1 MVSQVSAETSPPNT
15 STSTGPGANPPGVP
29 TTSITL
35 TVNGSPHPLVV
46 DNRTSLLDALR
57 ERLDLTGSKKG
68 CDHGQCG
75 ACTVLVDGR
84 RTNSCLVLAVSAE
97 GSDVTTVEGLADGNA
112 LHPVQQ
118 AFLDRDAYQCG
129 YCTPGQICS
138 TVGMLE
144 EARAGM
150 PSHVTTDITN
160 GEIDLDD
167 EEVRERLS
175 GNLCRCGAY
184 LNIVP
189 AVHDAACAHD
199 DATEGAT
206 R

>member
-1 MVSQVSAETSPPNT
+1 MTSLFDEITAAEPDADVPVRRVSIS
-15 STSTGPGANPPGVP
+15 
-29 TTSITL
+29 
-35 TVNGSPHPLVV
+35 VNGRK
-46 DNRTSLLDALR
+46 RTADIEPRLLLAHLLR
-57 ERLDLTGSKKG
+57 QGLKLTGTHTG
-68 CDHGQCG
+68 CDTTNCG

-97 GSDVTTVEGLADGNA
+97 GSDVTTVEGLADGDA

-184 LNIVP
+184 MNIVP

-199 DATEGAT
+199 ADATGGAT